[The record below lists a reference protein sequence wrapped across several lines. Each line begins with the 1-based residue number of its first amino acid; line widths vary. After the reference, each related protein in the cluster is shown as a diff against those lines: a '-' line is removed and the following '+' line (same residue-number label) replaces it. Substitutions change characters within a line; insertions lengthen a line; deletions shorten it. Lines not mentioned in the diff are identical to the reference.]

1 MFDLRQTD
9 LTRGEFE
16 ELALKH
22 LDPLYAAALRLTKN
36 DRDAEDLVQD
46 TFLRAYRFFDKFER
60 GTNMKAWLLKILTN
74 TFINRYRRSVKERNI
89 VEGSERDAV
98 HERFVSREAAEYAAN
113 PEQYFF
119 DRLLSDD
126 VLKAVDALPIDF
138 RLVVILADL
147 QEFSYKEIAEILDVP
162 VGTVMSRLYRGRRLL
177 QKALAGYAV
186 LSGVLQDVGEN
197 GSIDLET
204 YRKRRGKSA

>member
-1 MFDLRQTD
+1 MFDLPKSDYTH
-9 LTRGEFE
+9 GEFE
-16 ELALKH
+16 RLAMKH
-22 LDPLYAAALRLTKN
+22 LDPLYSAALRLTKN

-60 GTNMKAWLLKILTN
+60 GTNIKAWLFKILTN
-74 TFINRYRRSVKERNI
+74 TFINRYRRAVKERNI

-98 HERFVSREAAEYAAN
+98 HERFISREATEYAAN

-126 VLKAVDALPIDF
+126 VLRAVDALPIDF

-147 QEFSYKEIAEILDVP
+147 QEFSYKEIADILDVP

-177 QKALAGYAV
+177 QKALARYAV
-186 LSGVLQDVGEN
+186 VSGVIRETEN
-197 GSIDLET
+197 GGPLDLEAF
-204 YRKRRGKSA
+204 RRRRGNTA